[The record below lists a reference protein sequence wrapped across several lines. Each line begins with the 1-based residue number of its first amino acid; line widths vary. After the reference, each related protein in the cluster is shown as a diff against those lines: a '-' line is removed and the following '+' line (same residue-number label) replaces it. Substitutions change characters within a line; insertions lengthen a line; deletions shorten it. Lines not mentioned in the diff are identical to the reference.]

1 MKGEKQMVKG
11 WLADEIIHW
20 LNSKMANKI
29 IKKTEGMTDR
39 WVGGRTD

>member
-20 LNSKMANKI
+20 LNGKMANKI
-29 IKKTEGMTDR
+29 IKKLKEWLIDG
-39 WVGGRTD
+39 